1 MVKMT
6 MIKGYQTKLMNLY
19 EKIRQ
24 EEKLSLEQRT
34 KEIEDKYPEIIKLEK
49 NIAKQCLNLSI
60 CAIKNSPNKE
70 TEIKELREHIEDLRA
85 KKCEMLVERG
95 YTTDYLNLHYRCP
108 KCQDTGYIGPKKCTC
123 YKNKL
128 VKVYYENS
136 HLEDTLRINNFNNF
150 SLDVYSEKRK
160 EDKMFS
166 PRENIQRILDTIVDE
181 YIPNFKDTNDNL
193 LFYGSPGTGKT
204 FLTYCIAKSLL
215 DSGFLV
221 IYRTSDE
228 LVRNLREIK
237 FENNSQL
244 EDLLINCDLLII
256 DDLGAEQITDFTR
269 TELFNLLNKKLL
281 LNKKMIISTNLNIS
295 ELTNMYVE
303 RITSRL
309 FGNFKL
315 FNIYGD
321 DIRIKNNRK
330 EIRKNKSRLNNKNNT
345 FY

>member
-1 MVKMT
+1 MK
-6 MIKGYQTKLMNLY
+6 
-19 EKIRQ
+19 R
-24 EEKLSLEQRT
+24 S
-34 KEIEDKYPEIIKLEK
+34 
-49 NIAKQCLNLSI
+49 A
-60 CAIKNSPNKE
+60 NKE
-70 TEIKELREHIEDLRA
+70 AELKELRETIENLRA
-85 KKCEMLVERG
+85 QKYEMLVERG
-95 YTTDYLNLHYRCP
+95 YAPDYLNLHYRCP

-128 VKVYYENS
+128 IKVYYENS
-136 HLEDTLRINNFNNF
+136 HLEDILRANNFKYF
-150 SLDVYSEKRK
+150 SLDVYS
-160 EDKMFS
+160 DKKTDKKFS
-166 PRENIQRILDTIVDE
+166 SRENMEIILDMVLNE
-181 YIPNFKDTNDNL
+181 YIPNFQNTNDNL

-204 FLTYCIAKSLL
+204 FLTYCIAKELL

-237 FENNSQL
+237 FENNQQL

-281 LNKKMIISTNLNIS
+281 INKKMIISTNLNIP
-295 ELTNMYVE
+295 ELTETYIE

-315 FNIYGD
+315 FNIYGK

-330 EIRKNKSRLNNKNNT
+330 EIKENFNKLNIKNNKSS
-345 FY
+345 Y